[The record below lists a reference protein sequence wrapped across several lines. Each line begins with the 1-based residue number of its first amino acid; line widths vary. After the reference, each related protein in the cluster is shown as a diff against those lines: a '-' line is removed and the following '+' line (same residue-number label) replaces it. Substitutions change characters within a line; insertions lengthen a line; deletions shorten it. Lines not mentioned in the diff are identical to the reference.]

1 MPREYKMRK
10 RADDWQKTRE
20 RILKATMQLHDEKG
34 VAPTT
39 FSDIAKRAGLG
50 QATLYRHF
58 PTIGDLVQTCGGHV
72 WQEMRPPTPDTAAAV
87 FEGLTGLGERLERL
101 VEEIDAFYRRG
112 ALRLGLA
119 GRDRELIP
127 ALEYFLTA
135 VEAGVDAY
143 VAEALAPSKPP
154 KRTVE
159 VVAAMMSF
167 PVWQR
172 FSKLELSD
180 RTSKQLTLRL
190 VRCAMGAA
198 TEL

>member
-20 RILKATMQLHDEKG
+20 RILQATMQLHDEQG

-58 PTIGDLVQTCGGHV
+58 PTLGDLVQACGGHV
-72 WQEMRPPTPDTAAAV
+72 WQEMQPPTGEAAAAV
-87 FEGLTGLGERLERL
+87 FEGLATVDERLEKL

-112 ALRLGLA
+112 ALRLHLA
-119 GRDRELIP
+119 GRDRDLIP
-127 ALEYFLTA
+127 ALDYFLKA
-135 VEAGVDAY
+135 VEAGVEAN
-143 VAEALAPSKPP
+143 VHEALAPAGPP

-159 VVAAMMSF
+159 VVAALMSF

-172 FSKLELSD
+172 FGQLELSPRKSRD
-180 RTSKQLTLRL
+180 LTLRL
-190 VRCAMGAA
+190 IHCAMRA
-198 TEL
+198 TESL